1 MWQDIFFTYLLLI
14 NIIALVMYGI
24 DKKKAR
30 KQKWRIKES
39 TLMAVAFLGGC
50 YGALAGMYLFHH
62 KTKKNKFKWGVPLI
76 TILYT
81 LLIGRIF
88 L

>member
-1 MWQDIFFTYLLLI
+1 MIQDIFFTYLLLV
-14 NIIALVMYGI
+14 NIVALIMYGI

-39 TLMAVAFLGGC
+39 TLLAVAFLGGC

-62 KTKKNKFKWGVPLI
+62 KTKKNKFKWGIPIIVI
-76 TILYT
+76 IYT
-81 LLIGRIF
+81 FVIGRVIF
-88 L
+88 